1 MIDVSYMQY
10 IYTRWEDGVRRLHR
24 SHVTHFGSYD
34 DFPSFVTD
42 FVEQGIHPALAT
54 NKEDAYG
61 WTPTMFEPNGSEA
74 AINERS
80 KQFGNR
86 SRDVIAHRAGEY
98 AADNL
103 TLFTADLDNQHAH
116 RRMIDLDT
124 VEATLI
130 TMGFSFLLYTSFS
143 HQPARHKVRIV
154 MPVSRMLTPAEA
166 FTVFTVFN
174 YAFEYQLDGSIY
186 DGGDFLYG
194 PPLGSDIRFNL
205 TGAVLPVDDYLAL
218 AAELPDDAKT
228 FTTRNSSDH
237 DRRPATAAEIENF
250 NRRFAMSSTNSAV
263 TINNPRY
270 FNPDWLPLADQL
282 YQGGSHWA
290 TMIGLLTKVWLK
302 SGCELSR
309 ADLETIQDELDMY
322 MGGYLSQTYC
332 RAELAR
338 AIKDVMRQV
347 GAPRITV
354 APADRAIHAA
364 FERMKKNRRRRKK

>member
-1 MIDVSYMQY
+1 MQN
-10 IYTRWEDGVRRLHR
+10 IYTRRVDGVRRLHR

-34 DFPSFVTD
+34 GFPSFVAD
-42 FVEQGIHPALAT
+42 FVEQGIHPAPAT

-124 VEATLI
+124 VEATLT

-237 DRRPATAAEIENF
+237 DRRPATAEEIENF
-250 NRRFAMSSTNSAV
+250 KNRFATTSANSAV
-263 TINNPRY
+263 SINNPRY
-270 FNPDWLPLADQL
+270 FNPDWLTLADQL

-290 TMIGLLTKVWLK
+290 TMIGLLTKAWLK

-309 ADLETIQDELDMY
+309 SDMETIQDELDMHLN
-322 MGGYLSQTYC
+322 GYLSRTYP
-332 RAELAR
+332 RAEMAR
-338 AIKDVMRQV
+338 GIRDVMKQV
-347 GAPRITV
+347 GSRRITQ
-354 APADRAIHAA
+354 APTDRAIHAA